1 MSRSWVLLG
10 GGSRPTGFPRWLRT
24 HLPSRRCR
32 RPRFYPWVR
41 KILRRRKWQPLQYSC
56 LRNPMDR
63 GARRATIHGITKSW
77 TRLND
82 WAWAQVNPVDG
93 LEEQRDWR
101 LDHGPEQS
109 SFHSSAQAPD
119 QLLLFLEAA
128 TVKPYSRGVS
138 RLFFLPDNTAVKL
151 CQFWRGFRF
160 LLTNVLCLYH
170 EGDTMSPHVQSPL
183 LRLLPQINENIHTYL
198 PKTCPDI
205 YSHQPTSHRNP
216 LNPLKNMLSQHSP
229 ANTELTPSL
238 SLSLTHAHTH
248 AHMHTLS
255 LFPEHSKT
263 KQLVNLGGDI
273 LP

>member
-10 GGSRPTGFPRWLRT
+10 GDSRPTGFPRWLRT
-24 HLPSRRCR
+24 RLPSRGCR
-32 RPRFYPWVR
+32 TPRFYPWVR
-41 KILRRRKWQPLQYSC
+41 KIPRRRKWQPLQYSC

-109 SFHSSAQAPD
+109 SFHSPAQAPD

-128 TVKPYSRGVS
+128 TVKPHSRGVS

-170 EGDTMSPHVQSPL
+170 EGDTMSPHVQSWKHTHISSQNMSWHL
-183 LRLLPQINENIHTYL
+183 FTSVNKPQKSSKPSEKHAK
-198 PKTCPDI
+198 PAFPSK
-205 YSHQPTSHRNP
+205 HRT
-216 LNPLKNMLSQHSP
+216 H
-229 ANTELTPSL
+229 SL
-238 SLSLTHAHTH
+238 SLSLTHTRTHARTH
-248 AHMHTLS
+248 AHSLS
-255 LFPEHSKT
+255 LSWT
-263 KQLVNLGGDI
+263 QQN
-273 LP
+273 